1 MQRYSQSAINWSIS
15 HTTMAPFNSINK
27 KIHLTSPNIQRYCC
41 VITFIEL
48 DKNRSSRSLLDILY
62 IIEILRKSEG
72 KLIFF
77 FYKIIYISLLKPTHT
92 LEKVL
97 LNVLISNFKGYSQLD
112 RKMLHS
118 TKQIKVLLLL
128 NGPTNKANC
137 CNQLKW

>member
-1 MQRYSQSAINWSIS
+1 MQRYSRSAINWSIS

-62 IIEILRKSEG
+62 IIEILRKSEE
-72 KLIFF
+72 KKFF
-77 FYKIIYISLLKPTHT
+77 LQNYIVSFLKPTHT